1 MGASQLIY
9 ARRFAP
15 ITNARLQCVGLGLVW
30 HGSPSTMSLGQRP
43 TSVPS
48 GILIHETV
56 WPQYTRV
63 TDDRRQTTDR
73 RHLMTIAERYI
84 ATVG

>member
-1 MGASQLIY
+1 MQSFGHNRHGPEKIGEAVVPLWVGGA
-9 ARRFAP
+9 
-15 ITNARLQCVGLGLVW
+15 
-30 HGSPSTMSLGQRP
+30 GSPSNTMSLGPRP

-56 WPQYTRV
+56 WPQYMRV

-73 RHLMTIAERYI
+73 RHLMTIAERCI
-84 ATVG
+84 ATVD

>member
-1 MGASQLIY
+1 MGRKKLGRAAVPLWVGGAGSAS
-9 ARRFAP
+9 
-15 ITNARLQCVGLGLVW
+15 N
-30 HGSPSTMSLGQRP
+30 TMSLGPRP
-43 TSVPS
+43 TSVPT

-73 RHLMTIAERYI
+73 RHLMTIAERCI